1 MCVRTTSRRAAEHTS
16 IRSLI
21 TSAIETKL
29 RPNPRELWRIQNLWD
44 AIELMAATR
53 RLGARRVQVRV
64 PFIQMSKESVR
75 LSLSSLLS
83 PSRLLKKILGE
94 GSVPSPTSF
103 LRAFSRNLYA
113 RIADFLAFGHTSPRT
128 YAEGTTARFLIR
140 TRL

>member
-1 MCVRTTSRRAAEHTS
+1 MSVIILAFRVDRKLA
-16 IRSLI
+16 IRLYFS
-21 TSAIETKL
+21 
-29 RPNPRELWRIQNLWD
+29 
-44 AIELMAATR
+44 
-53 RLGARRVQVRV
+53 
-64 PFIQMSKESVR
+64 
-75 LSLSSLLS
+75 
-83 PSRLLKKILGE
+83 SRLLKKILGE